1 MAKVTGEGTIVQL
14 EKDKPKSKCRKWQLR
29 VPVGLDPRTGKYKTR
44 TRRFNGTYTEA
55 KKALREFIKEIEN
68 DEVHKR
74 SGTTIKE
81 CAEDFMTR
89 RRASGEF
96 TENTNVTYERFF
108 KAINRHI
115 GYADASKVTRET
127 LEKMYAAMRSGD
139 TLSGKPASGTYLNQ
153 IHKTLKLLFDDLVK
167 DGVVS
172 KNPCT
177 EMDTP
182 RRDTQPRRA
191 LKPEA
196 IREFI
201 AQLDF
206 TQEAD
211 IAYFLAVSTGM
222 RRGEVC
228 GLSWRDVDLESRVI
242 SIRKS
247 YDCFGNLK
255 DPKTKAGVRRLPM
268 PDSVRDALLVHK
280 DAQKAR
286 IDAYATEQER
296 LAKKNGEKP
305 GKRLERSESTPVVL
319 STTMGRLSPNVL
331 EAWWL
336 RDRERLGL
344 DGWAFHELRHSYLS
358 TLALR
363 GVHPKVMQEL
373 AGHASSEITM
383 EIYTHVN
390 MEAKRAAADVVSDL
404 FSEPVEAIPAATPIV
419 QVEPRVINGGRRLTL
434 VSSPRERMENAP
446 ESTSEQPQER
456 FVPDSYQ
463 AATH

>member
-115 GYADASKVTRET
+115 GYADASQVTRGT
-127 LEKMYAAMRSGD
+127 LEKMYADMRSGD
-139 TLSGKPASGTYLNQ
+139 TLSGNPASGTYLNQ
-153 IHKTLKLLFDDLVK
+153 LHKTLKLLFDDLMK
-167 DGVVS
+167 DGVVV
-172 KNPCT
+172 KNPCR

-191 LKPEA
+191 LKPET
-196 IREFI
+196 IRKFI

-211 IAYFLAVSTGM
+211 IAYFLAISTGM

-228 GLSWRDVDLESRVI
+228 GLSWRDVDLESQVI
-242 SIRKS
+242 SIRNS

-255 DPKTKAGVRRLPM
+255 EPKTKAGIRRLPM
-268 PDSVRDALLVHK
+268 PDSVRDALETHK
-280 DAQKAR
+280 KAQKGR
-286 IDAYATEQER
+286 IDAYAAEQER
-296 LAKKNGEKP
+296 LAEKD
-305 GKRLERSESTPVVL
+305 GRKLERCLEQDESTPVIL
-319 STTMGRLSPNVL
+319 SATMGRLSPNVL
-331 EAWWL
+331 EAWWV
-336 RDRERLGL
+336 RDREMHDLK
-344 DGWAFHELRHSYLS
+344 DWSFHELRHSYLS

-404 FSEPVEAIPAATPIV
+404 FSEPEETVPAAAPII
-419 QVEPRVINGGRRLTL
+419 QVKSRAINGGRRLSL
-434 VSSPRERMENAP
+434 VSSPREHAENAP
-446 ESTSEQPQER
+446 ESVTEQAKER
-456 FVPDSYQ
+456 FVPDLYQ

>member
-1 MAKVTGEGTIVQL
+1 MAKVTGEGTIVQP

-29 VPVGLDPRTGKYKTR
+29 VPVGLNPRTGKYKTC
-44 TRRFNGTYTEA
+44 TRRFNGSYTEA

-68 DEVHKR
+68 DEVHTR
-74 SGTTIKE
+74 AGTTVKE

-96 TENTNVTYERFF
+96 AENTNVTYERFF
-108 KAINRHI
+108 KAICRHI
-115 GYADASKVTRET
+115 GYADVTQVTRET
-127 LEKMYAAMRSGD
+127 LEKMYSAMRSGD
-139 TLSGKPASGTYLNQ
+139 TLSGNPASGTYLNQ
-153 IHKTLKLLFDDLVK
+153 LHKTLKLLFDDLVK
-167 DGVVS
+167 DGVIV
-172 KNPCT
+172 KNPCC

-191 LKPEA
+191 LKPET

-211 IAYFLAVSTGM
+211 TAYFLAVSTGM

-228 GLSWRDVDLESRVI
+228 ALSWRDVDLESRVI
-242 SIRKS
+242 SIRNS

-255 DPKTKAGVRRLPM
+255 EPKTKAGIRRLPM
-268 PDSVRDALLVHK
+268 PDSVRDALAKHK
-280 DAQKAR
+280 SAQKER
-286 IDAYATEQER
+286 IDAYAAER
-296 LAKKNGEKP
+296 EKLAEKRRQKP
-305 GKRLERSESTPVVL
+305 EKRLEQNEDTPVIL

-331 EAWWL
+331 ESWWV
-336 RDRERLGL
+336 RDREKFGL
-344 DGWAFHELRHSYLS
+344 EGWAFHELRHSYLS

-404 FSEPVEAIPAATPIV
+404 FSEPEEPAPVVAPII
-419 QVEPRVINGGRRLTL
+419 QVEPRVISGGRRLTP
-434 VSSPRERMENAP
+434 VSSSREHTENAP
-446 ESTSEQPQER
+446 TNASEQSQER

-463 AATH
+463 AATR

>member
-1 MAKVTGEGTIVQL
+1 
-14 EKDKPKSKCRKWQLR
+14 
-29 VPVGLDPRTGKYKTR
+29 
-44 TRRFNGTYTEA
+44 
-55 KKALREFIKEIEN
+55 
-68 DEVHKR
+68 
-74 SGTTIKE
+74 
-81 CAEDFMTR
+81 MTR

-167 DGVVS
+167 DGVVA

-206 TQEAD
+206 TREAD

-228 GLSWRDVDLESRVI
+228 GLSWRDVDLESQVI

-268 PDSVRDALLVHK
+268 PDSVRDALAMHK
-280 DAQKAR
+280 EAQKAR
-286 IDAYATEQER
+286 IDEYAAEQER

-305 GKRLERSESTPVVL
+305 GKRLEQSESTPVVL

-336 RDRERLGL
+336 RDRETLGL

-404 FSEPVEAIPAATPIV
+404 FSELVEAAPAITPIV

-434 VSSPRERMENAP
+434 VSSPRERVENAP
-446 ESTSEQPQER
+446 ESASEQPRER

-463 AATH
+463 AATR

>member
-1 MAKVTGEGTIVQL
+1 MLLSRTNAPCLDVLTGFRPRAPV
-14 EKDKPKSKCRKWQLR
+14 R
-29 VPVGLDPRTGKYKTR
+29 VRARPRARGPYPPTQSRRRDRSR
-44 TRRFNGTYTEA
+44 TRPPSPAGTPVLTRVSTWPA
-55 KKALREFIKEIEN
+55 PL
-68 DEVHKR
+68 
-74 SGTTIKE
+74 
-81 CAEDFMTR
+81 R
-89 RRASGEF
+89 RR
-96 TENTNVTYERFF
+96 
-108 KAINRHI
+108 
-115 GYADASKVTRET
+115 DA
-127 LEKMYAAMRSGD
+127 G
-139 TLSGKPASGTYLNQ
+139 
-153 IHKTLKLLFDDLVK
+153 
-167 DGVVS
+167 
-172 KNPCT
+172 
-177 EMDTP
+177 
-182 RRDTQPRRA
+182 RRPRRA

-206 TQEAD
+206 TREAD

-228 GLSWRDVDLESRVI
+228 GLSWRDVDLESQVI

-268 PDSVRDALLVHK
+268 PDSVRDALVMHK
-280 DAQKAR
+280 EAQKAR
-286 IDAYATEQER
+286 IDEYAAEQER

-305 GKRLERSESTPVVL
+305 GKRLEQSESTPVVL

-336 RDRERLGL
+336 RDRETLGL
-344 DGWAFHELRHSYLS
+344 NGWAFHELRHSYLS

-404 FSEPVEAIPAATPIV
+404 FSEPVEAAPAVTPIV

-434 VSSPRERMENAP
+434 VSSPRERVENAP
-446 ESTSEQPQER
+446 EGASEQPEER

-463 AATH
+463 AATR

>member
-1 MAKVTGEGTIVQL
+1 MLHLAHAAEVAHARYLGNL
-14 EKDKPKSKCRKWQLR
+14 P
-29 VPVGLDPRTGKYKTR
+29 VPVEPVVRVHVVVGGHVGGDLHRLHVVPVVIPGLVSDRVVPGVRAQAPRRHELSPGLGR
-44 TRRFNGTYTEA
+44 G
-55 KKALREFIKEIEN
+55 
-68 DEVHKR
+68 
-74 SGTTIKE
+74 
-81 CAEDFMTR
+81 R
-89 RRASGEF
+89 RR
-96 TENTNVTYERFF
+96 
-108 KAINRHI
+108 
-115 GYADASKVTRET
+115 
-127 LEKMYAAMRSGD
+127 
-139 TLSGKPASGTYLNQ
+139 P
-153 IHKTLKLLFDDLVK
+153 LKLLFDDLVK
-167 DGVVS
+167 DGVVAR
-172 KNPCT
+172 NPCT

-206 TQEAD
+206 TREAD

-228 GLSWRDVDLESRVI
+228 GLSWRDVDLESQVI

-268 PDSVRDALLVHK
+268 PDSVRDALVMHK
-280 DAQKAR
+280 EAQKAR
-286 IDAYATEQER
+286 IDEYAAEQER

-305 GKRLERSESTPVVL
+305 GKRLEQSENTPVVL

-336 RDRERLGL
+336 RDRETLDL

-363 GVHPKVMQEL
+363 GVHPKVMQEP

-404 FSEPVEAIPAATPIV
+404 FSEPVEAAPAVTPIV

-434 VSSPRERMENAP
+434 VSSPRERVENAS
-446 ESTSEQPQER
+446 ESASEQPQER
-456 FVPDSYQ
+456 FVLDSYQ
-463 AATH
+463 AATR